1 MKDVYPIYM
10 YANEC
15 FIAMCAAAFIGIMVE
30 EEPEEGAAEEN
41 EESDTEAGFRPKSLC
56 RLCEIKRC

>member
-10 YANEC
+10 YAN
-15 FIAMCAAAFIGIMVE
+15 AFIGIMVE